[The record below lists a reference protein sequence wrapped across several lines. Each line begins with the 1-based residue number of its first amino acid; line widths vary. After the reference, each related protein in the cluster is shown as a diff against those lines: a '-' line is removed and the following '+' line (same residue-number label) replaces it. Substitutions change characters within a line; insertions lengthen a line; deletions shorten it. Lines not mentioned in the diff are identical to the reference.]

1 MKRILFLI
9 TFALLLP
16 MFSLSVSAD
25 EVGGGYVNE
34 FFEALPD
41 GIKEKIGGEENILN
55 SVGIEALLGEIIS
68 QISGQGSQISA
79 FFACLT
85 AIFILSAASSFSHS
99 ATGDMASRVI
109 NIVGAVLIY
118 GRISALFTSV
128 SQSIEEICTFFASL
142 IPITSAVSAMSGASL
157 TANTQASGM
166 YLILTLFSGGGGRLL
181 SLLSAFSL
189 ALALSGSL
197 GGETATRILRGFK
210 SLFGWTVGILTALIS
225 GVIALQTVISS
236 ASDSAVLRTAR
247 YMTTSLVP
255 VVGSTVSSAL
265 STLSGG
271 LSYARSVIGGG
282 AIGAILLLAL
292 SPLVMLLLY
301 RLALSL
307 CLSLS
312 EMLGVQSGT
321 FSSFRFSLDAI
332 TSLYALMSISFI
344 LQLILFI
351 KVGSLLV

>member
-1 MKRILFLI
+1 M
-9 TFALLLP
+9 
-16 MFSLSVSAD
+16 
-25 EVGGGYVNE
+25 
-34 FFEALPD
+34 
-41 GIKEKIGGEENILN
+41 
-55 SVGIEALLGEIIS
+55 
-68 QISGQGSQISA
+68 
-79 FFACLT
+79 
-85 AIFILSAASSFSHS
+85 
-99 ATGDMASRVI
+99 
-109 NIVGAVLIY
+109 
-118 GRISALFTSV
+118 
-128 SQSIEEICTFFASL
+128 
-142 IPITSAVSAMSGASL
+142 
-157 TANTQASGM
+157 
-166 YLILTLFSGGGGRLL
+166 
-181 SLLSAFSL
+181 
-189 ALALSGSL
+189 
-197 GGETATRILRGFK
+197 
-210 SLFGWTVGILTALIS
+210 
-225 GVIALQTVISS
+225 ISS

-271 LSYARSVIGGG
+271 LSYARSVIGAG

-332 TSLYALMSISFI
+332 TSLYALMSLSFI